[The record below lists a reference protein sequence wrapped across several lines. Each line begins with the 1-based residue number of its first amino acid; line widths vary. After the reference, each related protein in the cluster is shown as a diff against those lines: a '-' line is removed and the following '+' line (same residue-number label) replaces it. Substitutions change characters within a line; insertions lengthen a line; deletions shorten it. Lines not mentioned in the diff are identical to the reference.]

1 MQVPAKQKIRMGM
14 IGGGEGAFIGAVHR
28 HAAAL
33 DGQIE
38 LVCGAF
44 SRDTGNNLRTGQDLC
59 LEPTRLY
66 SSWQELLQKEVA
78 LPEDKRMQLLVI
90 VTPNQL
96 HVPISRAAIAA
107 GFHVF
112 CEKPAGVTLAETQQL
127 AVDLKASNSLYGLA
141 HTYLGYPM
149 VWQAKELVQNGTLGT
164 IRKIFVEY
172 PQGWLTEDL
181 ESSQN
186 KQASWRTDP
195 AQAGASGCMAD
206 IGTHAFGM
214 AEFISG
220 QQITELCAELKSHVA
235 GRRLDDDGAA
245 LFRTN
250 GGASGVL
257 MASQICA
264 GEENALKIRIYGDK
278 AGLEWHQMEPNTLL
292 VKPHG
297 APVQVLRA
305 GAGQAGLGAE
315 ASRRCRLP
323 AGTRKVIWKLWG
335 IYTAI
340 LLRRSAKAKKVLLL
354 VYQALK
360 PGCGVWHLLKLSAAV
375 SIAMKNGWLCLLLNK
390 AAALN
395 FLISQHAGSRITD
408 E

>member
-1 MQVPAKQKIRMGM
+1 MTELFCKAQGKTMNAVSKGKIRMGM
-14 IGGGEGAFIGAVHR
+14 VGGGEGAFIGAVHR

-33 DGQIE
+33 DGQLE

-44 SRDTGNNLRTGQDLC
+44 SRDAANNQRTGNSLC
-59 LEPTRLY
+59 IESDRLY
-66 SSWQELLQKEVA
+66 SSWQELVQQEAA
-78 LPEDKRMQLLVI
+78 LPEEKRMQLLVI

-96 HVPISRAAIAA
+96 HVPISRAAVAA

-127 AVDLKASNSLYGLA
+127 AVDLMSSNSLYGLA

-172 PQGWLTEDL
+172 PQGWLTDDL

-214 AEFISG
+214 AEFVSG
-220 QQITELCAELKSHVA
+220 QRISELCAELKSHVP

-245 LFRTN
+245 LFRTD

-257 MASQICA
+257 LASQICA
-264 GEENALKIRIYGDK
+264 GEENALKIRVYGDK
-278 AGLEWHQMEPNTLL
+278 GGLEWQQMEPNSLI
-292 VKPHG
+292 VRPHG

-323 AGTRKVIWKLWG
+323 AGHPEGYLEAMGNLYRDFA
-335 IYTAI
+335 TAI
-340 LLRRSAKAKKVLLL
+340 RAGERGTPTGVPGIKAGLRGMAFIET
-354 VYQALK
+354 
-360 PGCGVWHLLKLSAAV
+360 V
-375 SIAMKNGWLCLLLNK
+375 SHSQNSDEKWLT
-390 AAALN
+390 
-395 FLISQHAGSRITD
+395 IPVID
-408 E
+408 